1 MDELIIKPTDK
12 SLAVD
17 ISYGILSFTGRS
29 ILTDPKIF
37 FEPVNNWVV
46 KYLRNPADE
55 TVINIKLEYIDT
67 ASTQALYQILRQL
80 NTVRK
85 KGLVVMLNW
94 YIEDEDPEMKELGEM
109 IEQRLGIE
117 FQYITYSPK
126 LISCFCFVLVSRKN
140 PKFGNYI

>member
-1 MDELIIKPTDK
+1 MDDLKIKPSDK

-17 ISYGILSFTGRS
+17 ITYGIINFTGRS

-37 FEPVNNWVV
+37 FEPIAQWVN
-46 KYLRNPADE
+46 KYMKNPAGE

-67 ASTQALYQILRQL
+67 ASTQSLYSILRL
-80 NTVRK
+80 INGVRK
-85 KGLVVMLNW
+85 KGLVLMVNW

-117 FQYITYSPK
+117 FQYIPY
-126 LISCFCFVLVSRKN
+126 
-140 PKFGNYI
+140 

>member
-1 MDELIIKPTDK
+1 MDDLIIKSSDK

-17 ISYGILSFTGRS
+17 ISYGILNFTGRS

-37 FEPVNNWVV
+37 FEPITVWVN
-46 KYLRNPADE
+46 KYLKNPAEE

-67 ASTQALYQILRQL
+67 ASTQSLYSTLRQI
-80 NTVRK
+80 NNVRK
-85 KGLVVMLNW
+85 KGLVLMVNW

-117 FQYITYSPK
+117 FQYISY
-126 LISCFCFVLVSRKN
+126 
-140 PKFGNYI
+140 

>member
-1 MDELIIKPTDK
+1 MNDLIINPTDK

-17 ISYGILSFTGRS
+17 ISFGILNFTGRS

-37 FEPVNNWVV
+37 FEPINNWVN
-46 KYLRNPADE
+46 KYLKKPAEE

-67 ASTQALYQILRQL
+67 ASTQALYQTLR
-80 NTVRK
+80 NINSVRK
-85 KGLVVMLNW
+85 KGLVLMVNW

-117 FQYITYSPK
+117 FQYLS
-126 LISCFCFVLVSRKN
+126 F
-140 PKFGNYI
+140 